1 MKKSEIILNHEYAA
15 KVSGKWVAV
24 RILTH
29 NVVGEGWIG
38 RNEATGR
45 KICIKSAQRL
55 RREITPTYL
64 EQIQRFSLG
73 EL

>member
-15 KVSGKWVAV
+15 KVSGKPAFVC
-24 RILTH
+24 ILSAH
-29 NVVGEGWIG
+29 PISGWIG
-38 RNEATGR
+38 RNETTGR
-45 KICIKSAQRL
+45 QIRIKSAQRL

-64 EQIQRFSLG
+64 EQIQRFPLG